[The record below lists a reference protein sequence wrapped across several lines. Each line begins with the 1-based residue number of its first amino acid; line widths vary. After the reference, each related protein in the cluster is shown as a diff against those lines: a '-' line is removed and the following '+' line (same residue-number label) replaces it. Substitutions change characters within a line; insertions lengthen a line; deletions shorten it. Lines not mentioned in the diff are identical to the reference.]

1 MNTTYEKG
9 LLLFQEEKYQD
20 AMDTFILAFEQME
33 KRDEILELL
42 FSCFWQPN
50 FEELKKT
57 YEDSVAQISS
67 VPFEE
72 LKIIFFP
79 ISDELFYLYDSEQQK
94 FIGSF
99 DCSQTNYRE
108 KGMDFESVL
117 ITHCWDL
124 REVRKLVG
132 EAYPRCVYWL
142 TNDENKTVSF
152 LQLPGMLEKFW
163 GNYLMMNSDALLKYY
178 FEQMQDEYIPKKI
191 ISKEVAKYSDLLLN
205 IHENRIKDMQK
216 ERTKIFLSIC
226 IPSFNRGEDAFVA
239 VQEVLRSGYD
249 EEIEVIVSNN
259 GSTENIEGYQKIKDI
274 KDNRVRYYEAEEN
287 AGFAG
292 NIKKVVQLA
301 KGEYLVFQSDQ
312 DRIIPTCLPL
322 YLNQL
327 TRNGNIFAATSYGKG
342 VNFPTPQFEGV
353 ITNRDAIL
361 KGVLNLNYLTGLFI
375 HRQSIFDNGGME
387 LYEQLK
393 NNTMVEYYTHIFFIL
408 TAAKDKYIYVS
419 DQVLWIETGS
429 DEGKTK
435 DGVLAYN
442 QPAVRMKQA
451 EDAIEML
458 VKVTGVY
465 DYDLIILAEKR
476 YERVFDLLKVA
487 LYYYKEDF
495 IQAGFDW
502 EKTCEEIHQWGLTL
516 IKPYEDCIFEDN
528 LQMWKTRCD
537 EIYQNYLK
545 QDVLKRLSGKE

>member
-9 LLLFQEEKYQD
+9 LVLFQEEKYQD
-20 AMDTFILAFEQME
+20 AMETFILAFEQME
-33 KRDEILELL
+33 KRDEILDLL
-42 FSCFWQPN
+42 FSCFWEPN

-57 YEDSVAQISS
+57 YEESVSQISS
-67 VPFEE
+67 IPFED

-124 REVRKLVG
+124 REARKLVG
-132 EAYPRCVYWL
+132 ETYPRCVFWL

-163 GNYLMMNSDALLKYY
+163 GNYLMMNSDALFKYY
-178 FEQMQDEYIPKKI
+178 FEQMQDEYLPKKI
-191 ISKEVAKYSDLLLN
+191 ISKEVDKYSDLLLS

-216 ERTKIFLSIC
+216 ERNKIFLSIC

-259 GSTENIEGYQKIKDI
+259 GSTENVEGYQKIKDI
-274 KDNRVRYYEAEEN
+274 KDNRVRYFEAEEN
-287 AGFAG
+287 VGFAG
-292 NIKKVVQLA
+292 NIKKLIQLA
-301 KGEYLVFQSDQ
+301 KGEYVVFQSDQ
-312 DRIIPTCLPL
+312 DRIVSSCLPL
-322 YLNQL
+322 YLNEL

-342 VNFPTPQFEGV
+342 VNFPPPQFEGV
-353 ITNRDAIL
+353 IVDKKMVLN
-361 KGVLNLNYLTGLFI
+361 GVLNQNYLTGLFI
-375 HRQSIFDNGGME
+375 HRQSIFDNGGMG

-393 NNTMVEYYTHIFFIL
+393 DNSMVKFYTHIFFML
-408 TAAKDKYIYVS
+408 TAAKGKNIYIS

-429 DEGKTK
+429 VAGKAK
-435 DGVLAYN
+435 DFVLSYI

-465 DYDLIILAEKR
+465 DFDLIFLAEER

-487 LYYYKEDF
+487 LYHYKEDF

-502 EKTCEEIHQWGLTL
+502 KEGCEEIYQWGLTL
-516 IKPYEDCIFEDN
+516 IKPYKDYIFEDN
-528 LQMWKTRCD
+528 LLIWKTRCR

-545 QDVLKRLSGKE
+545 QDVLKRKREV

>member
-57 YEDSVAQISS
+57 YEESVTQISS

-108 KGMDFESVL
+108 KGMDFESML

-132 EAYPRCVYWL
+132 ETYPRCVYWL

-163 GNYLMMNSDALLKYY
+163 GNYLMMNSDALLKLY
-178 FEQMQDEYIPKKI
+178 FEQMQDEYLPKKI
-191 ISKEVAKYSDLLLN
+191 ISKEVDRYSDLLLE
-205 IHENRIKDMQK
+205 IHENRIKNRQK

-239 VQEVLRSGYD
+239 VKEILKSNYD

-259 GSTENIEGYQKIKDI
+259 GSTLNIEGYQKIKDI

-292 NIKKVVQLA
+292 NIKKLIQLA

-312 DRIIPTCLPL
+312 DRIISPCLPL

-327 TRNGNIFAATSYGKG
+327 TRNGNIFAASSNGKG
-342 VNFPTPQFEGV
+342 VNFSPRPFEGV
-353 ITNRDAIL
+353 ITDKNTVLD
-361 KGVLNLNYLTGLFI
+361 GVLNHTYLTGLFI
-375 HRQSIFDNGGME
+375 HRQSIFDSGGME

-393 NNTMVEYYTHIFFIL
+393 NNTMVDYYTHIFFML
-408 TAAKDKYIYVS
+408 TAAKDKYLYVG
-419 DQVLWIETGS
+419 DQALWIETGS
-429 DEGKTK
+429 AAGKAK
-435 DGVLAYN
+435 DFVLSYI

-458 VKVTGVY
+458 VKVTKVY
-465 DYDLIILAEKR
+465 DYDLILLAEGR
-476 YERVFDLLKVA
+476 YDRVFDLLKVA
-487 LYYYKEDF
+487 LYHYKEDF

-502 EKTCEEIHQWGLTL
+502 EKGCEEIYQWGLTL
-516 IKPYEDCIFEDN
+516 IKPYEDYIFEDN
-528 LQMWKTRCD
+528 LLIWKTRCW
-537 EIYQNYLK
+537 EIYQIYLK
-545 QDVLKRLSGKE
+545 QDVLKRTSARE